1 MRAMIGKDGPAGILT
16 FLIADV
22 RGYTSFT
29 QEHGDEAAARLAGKF
44 AEVTREAIEAH
55 GGDLTELRGD
65 EALCVFTSPR
75 SALRAAADLQTVYAD
90 ETALDPSLPMRVGI
104 GLDSGEAVAVAGGY
118 RGGALNL
125 AARLCSRALAGQ
137 IFASQGVVHLARAVE
152 GIQLEVEG
160 DFELKGL
167 SEPVRVFRAI
177 ADRAVMTPPTHGPT
191 ELPAALQMMTP
202 IIGGDIE
209 VRRLRWMW
217 RMARRGDGRVVALV
231 GPTGIG
237 KTRLAAEVAAAVAA
251 DGGVARYGS
260 FTDGHED
267 VAHLLADGE
276 GPRLVVFDRLD
287 AAEPSDLSALFQ
299 AAPAVRDTPTL
310 VALLLDDDQAAPE
323 LLTGALRLVGGDDA
337 IVRPRRLDMDQM
349 RQLAAL
355 YAGAA
360 AGSVPSQLLTDTGG
374 VPRKVHEEVS
384 RWAYTQATRRL
395 GTLADQ
401 AATGRSGLRS
411 VEADLAGTVVD
422 LQQVRE
428 QTRLFG
434 LVAGG
439 EGIESGQPPYRGL
452 TTFEASDAEFFFG
465 RERLLAE
472 IVSRLAGTPLLGI
485 VGPSGSGKS
494 SVVRAGLIPGLAAGV
509 LPGSERWT
517 VALLR
522 PGEHP
527 LRELDRAL
535 WAALPKAT
543 LEQVAKDAVPLVA
556 LNGVL
561 GDGER
566 LVVIADAFEEA
577 FTVCTDE
584 QERAAFIAALID
596 AATDPRAKVVVVLAI
611 RADYYGR
618 CADDARL
625 ADLLAANHVLVGPM
639 SADEYRRAI
648 VQPALRVGT
657 TVEPELVDD
666 LVSEVLGE
674 PGALPLLSTTL
685 LELWDHRDGRTMRR
699 ETYLATGGVRG
710 AVARLADAVYD
721 GFDPNQQ
728 AIVRSIMLRLA
739 GPGEGESAVRR
750 RVPLFEFDAERNPE
764 VAGVLEVL
772 ANRRLVTISDGT
784 VEVAHEALL
793 REWPRLQG
801 WLEEDREGRRLR
813 QHLIVASR
821 EWVDRDKDPG
831 ELYRGARLS
840 AALDYTT
847 DHTLELNELE
857 REFVTT
863 SRAQSQRELVRQRRQ
878 NRRLRGLL
886 GGVAVLLIV
895 ALAAGLVALTQKQSA
910 DAAARVA
917 LARQLGAE
925 ALITPRVDEA
935 MLLARESVLLDASI
949 QTKST
954 LLATLLRVP
963 SAIGTFST
971 PIGAT
976 PVATAVSPDGR
987 TLAVSES
994 TGAVEFFD
1002 TRTYQRVHAPLSG
1015 YNAGVVGA
1023 GTMGYAGPYFYSV
1036 HTPSATTGQAAVG
1049 TIDLFDAVSMAK
1061 LHSFKLS
1068 DTFLN
1073 HPTGIEDPVLVSP
1086 DGRYV
1091 SFAFDLTDPNTGAD
1105 QHTYVD
1111 SWSVT
1116 NGAFRE
1122 LALPSVGMN
1131 AAVFLPGDRLLVATD
1146 SAVVTV
1152 DGPSMREI
1160 ASIPLQLG
1168 GSSVAISPDGKRLAL
1183 SSGAPTFTIW
1193 DLTAH
1198 PPQATTPA
1206 VSPSAGINS
1215 MQFTPDGKYLVTASS
1230 DQTAGVW
1237 DAGSGALAARLT
1249 GLPSGLL
1256 ALSISPD
1263 GSTLYTASSDGG
1275 VIFQWDLSGAR
1286 GFGRPFHF
1294 QAIALPPTSNFFFGT
1309 PALAVS
1315 PDGSR
1320 FAVRT
1325 APGQVG
1331 IWSVATLREVNSFSI
1346 AGGAESQAL
1355 GWFRTGVLA
1364 VGVDGGVQLWHLA
1377 PVPARLLTL
1386 TGVKGTV
1393 KGVAVSPDGRYVAA
1407 VTYVR
1412 QPASSPDGWLGVWD
1426 AGSGRLLST
1435 FHLGADGRTVAF
1447 SPDAPLLVTAM
1458 GNNQAVVFD
1467 YIHGRVVRMLKALV
1481 HDTTGLGAPSSVEGL
1496 TFFANGDL
1504 LMGEDAGVVQTW
1516 DPRTGRPLQHPIQ
1529 ADQTAVAS
1537 LAVLPD
1543 QSAFV
1548 TTSASGD
1555 LKLWDSESLQQF
1567 GSTFP
1572 GTLGVWSTAAVT
1584 PDGKNLVVVYAD
1596 GSGFVWP
1603 LALSAW
1609 MDHACAVA
1617 HRNLTQEE
1625 WSRFVANQ
1633 PYQRTCPNLP
1643 SG

>member
-1 MRAMIGKDGPAGILT
+1 MLGKDGPAGILT

-55 GGDLTELRGD
+55 GGELTELRGD

-90 ETALDPSLPMRVGI
+90 ETAIDPSLPMRVGI

-137 IFASQGVVHLARAVE
+137 IFVSQGVVHLARAVE
-152 GIQLEVEG
+152 GIRLEVEG

-167 SEPVRVFRAI
+167 SEPVRVFRAT
-177 ADRAVMTPPTHGPT
+177 ADRAVMTPPASRPT
-191 ELPAALQMMTP
+191 ELPAALQAITP
-202 IIGGDIE
+202 IIGGGVE

-217 RMARRGDGRVVALV
+217 RMARRGEGRVVAV
-231 GPTGIG
+231 IGPTGIG
-237 KTRLAAEVAAAVAA
+237 KTRLAAEVAAAVAS
-251 DGGVARYGS
+251 DGGIARYAS
-260 FTDGHED
+260 FANGHDG
-267 VAHLLADGE
+267 VAHLLADGAVP
-276 GPRLVVFDRLD
+276 GLVVLDRMD
-287 AAEPSDLSALFQ
+287 AAAPSDLTALFQ
-299 AAPAVRDTPTL
+299 ALPVVQDTSTL
-310 VALLLDDDQAAPE
+310 VALLLDDDRATPE
-323 LLTGALRLVGGDDA
+323 LLAGALRLVGGDDA
-337 IVRPRRLDMDQM
+337 IVRPRRLDIDQM
-349 RQLAAL
+349 RELAAL

-360 AGSVPSQLLTDTGG
+360 AGSVPAQLLTETGG

-428 QTRLFG
+428 QTRRFG
-434 LVAGG
+434 LVAG
-439 EGIESGQPPYRGL
+439 EGVESGQPPYRGL

-494 SVVRAGLIPGLAAGV
+494 SVVRAGLIPGLASGV

-535 WAALPKAT
+535 WTALPKPT
-543 LEQVAKDAVPLVA
+543 LERVAKDPVPLVA

-596 AATDPRAKVVVVLAI
+596 AATDPRGKVVVVLAI

-618 CADDARL
+618 CADDPRL

-648 VQPALRVGT
+648 VQPAQRVGI

-666 LVSEVLGE
+666 LVGEVLGE

-721 GFDPNQQ
+721 GFDLNQQ

-750 RVPLFEFDAERNPE
+750 RVPLSEFDAERNPE

-813 QHLIVASR
+813 QHLIVSSR
-821 EWVDRDKDPG
+821 EWVERGKDPG

-863 SRAQSQRELVRQRRQ
+863 SRSQSQRELIRQRRQ
-878 NRRLRGLL
+878 NRRLRSLL
-886 GGVAVLLIV
+886 GGVAVLLIL
-895 ALAAGLVALTQKQSA
+895 ALAAGGVALVQRQSA
-910 DAAARVA
+910 DTAARQA

-925 ALITPRVDEA
+925 ALTDPRIDEA
-935 MLLARESVLLDASI
+935 MLLARQAVMLDDNS
-949 QTKST
+949 QTEGT
-954 LLATLLRVP
+954 LLATLLRSPAVISTFTVP
-963 SAIGTFST
+963 IEERPLQTVLSSDGGTLAVADNNDLVRFFDTGTRRESHPPLAHHNVGSVPDAYAGPYFFADRLITLPKNQIELMLDVFDAHTPAGQPMRLGRSLAMNPVFTASFTGPFNPLFASPDGNTVYFAWTLENQDNTDGPAYLDSWDVATGAHRVVPLGSNGMDGAALVHGNRVIAVTDTAVVTLDGRTLQTIRSVPLNLGFTYVAVSPIGDTLAVAVGGDTFSLVDLATGTRT
-971 PIGAT
+971 PAAGSHAAQIENITFTPDGHRLVTGGDDGAVIVWDATTGAPIETLSGHSGRVAGQAISADGKTVYASGLDGAIFQWDLAGSRRFGRPFTLGPFSALSRNAFLKPALAMAPDSSRFAARIGPGRVGIFEVAT
-976 PVATAVSPDGR
+976 PHLEQAFSTVGSSDVVSLAWSKDQQIAVGTDQGPELWDLRGAPRLVRSLVGVTGSVHAIAFSPDGR
-987 TLAVSES
+987 T
-994 TGAVEFFD
+994 
-1002 TRTYQRVHAPLSG
+1002 
-1015 YNAGVVGA
+1015 
-1023 GTMGYAGPYFYSV
+1023 
-1036 HTPSATTGQAAVG
+1036 
-1049 TIDLFDAVSMAK
+1049 
-1061 LHSFKLS
+1061 
-1068 DTFLN
+1068 
-1073 HPTGIEDPVLVSP
+1073 
-1086 DGRYV
+1086 
-1091 SFAFDLTDPNTGAD
+1091 
-1105 QHTYVD
+1105 
-1111 SWSVT
+1111 
-1116 NGAFRE
+1116 
-1122 LALPSVGMN
+1122 
-1131 AAVFLPGDRLLVATD
+1131 
-1146 SAVVTV
+1146 
-1152 DGPSMREI
+1152 
-1160 ASIPLQLG
+1160 
-1168 GSSVAISPDGKRLAL
+1168 
-1183 SSGAPTFTIW
+1183 
-1193 DLTAH
+1193 
-1198 PPQATTPA
+1198 
-1206 VSPSAGINS
+1206 
-1215 MQFTPDGKYLVTASS
+1215 
-1230 DQTAGVW
+1230 
-1237 DAGSGALAARLT
+1237 
-1249 GLPSGLL
+1249 
-1256 ALSISPD
+1256 
-1263 GSTLYTASSDGG
+1263 
-1275 VIFQWDLSGAR
+1275 
-1286 GFGRPFHF
+1286 
-1294 QAIALPPTSNFFFGT
+1294 
-1309 PALAVS
+1309 
-1315 PDGSR
+1315 
-1320 FAVRT
+1320 
-1325 APGQVG
+1325 
-1331 IWSVATLREVNSFSI
+1331 
-1346 AGGAESQAL
+1346 
-1355 GWFRTGVLA
+1355 
-1364 VGVDGGVQLWHLA
+1364 
-1377 PVPARLLTL
+1377 
-1386 TGVKGTV
+1386 
-1393 KGVAVSPDGRYVAA
+1393 VAA
-1407 VTYVR
+1407 VTDIPV
-1412 QPASSPDGWLGVWD
+1412 PPSSLGTDSGQLGMWD
-1426 AGSGRLLST
+1426 AVSGRLEST
-1435 FHLGADGRTVAF
+1435 RNLRTDGWSLAFDRGDRRIAIGTEDGTVAVDDAHTLRTERTLRLKGPAFAEAAVAFAADGTLFTGSYAGIGQHWNPQTGVPLGHPVLVEA
-1447 SPDAPLLVTAM
+1447 AP
-1458 GNNQAVVFD
+1458 
-1467 YIHGRVVRMLKALV
+1467 
-1481 HDTTGLGAPSSVEGL
+1481 
-1496 TFFANGDL
+1496 
-1504 LMGEDAGVVQTW
+1504 
-1516 DPRTGRPLQHPIQ
+1516 
-1529 ADQTAVAS
+1529 VAS
-1537 LAVLPD
+1537 LAIAPGGG
-1543 QSAFV
+1543 AFA
-1548 TTSASGD
+1548 TTGGSSGGVN
-1555 LKLWDSESLQQF
+1555 LWDGRSLQQF
-1567 GSTFP
+1567 GATFP
-1572 GTLGVWSTAAVT
+1572 GGAGQWGNAQYT
-1584 PDGKNLVVVYAD
+1584 PDGSNIVVVYSD
-1596 GSGFVWP
+1596 GSAALWP
-1603 LALSAW
+1603 VSVRAW
-1609 MDHACAVA
+1609 MDHACSVA
-1617 HRNLTQEE
+1617 RRNFTQEE
-1625 WSRFVANQ
+1625 WSRFVPNQ
-1633 PYQRTCPNLP
+1633 PYQRTCPSLP

>member
-1 MRAMIGKDGPAGILT
+1 MTGKDGPAGILT

-29 QEHGDEAAARLAGKF
+29 QEHGDEAAGRLAGKF

-55 GGDLTELRGD
+55 GGELTELRGD

-137 IFASQGVVHLARAVE
+137 IFVSQGVVHLARAVE

-177 ADRAVMTPPTHGPT
+177 ADRAVMTPPAHRPT
-191 ELPAALQMMTP
+191 ELPAALQTMTP
-202 IIGGDIE
+202 IIGGDVE

-217 RMARRGDGRVVALV
+217 RMARRGDGRVIAVI

-237 KTRLAAEVAAAVAA
+237 KTRLAAEVAAAVVA

-260 FTDGHED
+260 FANGHED
-267 VAHLLADGE
+267 VARLLADGE
-276 GPRLVVFDRLD
+276 GPGLVVLDRLD
-287 AAEPSDLSALFQ
+287 AAEPGDLSALFQ

-310 VALLLDDDQAAPE
+310 VALLLDDDQASPE
-323 LLTGALRLVGGDDA
+323 LLTGALRLVGGDNA
-337 IVRPRRLDMDQM
+337 VVRPRRLDIDQM
-349 RQLAAL
+349 RELAAL

-360 AGSVPSQLLTDTGG
+360 AGSVPAQLLTDTGG

-395 GTLADQ
+395 GTLANQ

-428 QTRLFG
+428 QTRRFG

-439 EGIESGQPPYRGL
+439 EGVESGQPPYRGL
-452 TTFEASDAEFFFG
+452 TTFEVSDAEFFFG

-494 SVVRAGLIPGLAAGV
+494 SVVRAGLIPGLASGV

-535 WAALPKAT
+535 WTALPKPT
-543 LEQVAKDAVPLVA
+543 LERVAKDPVPLVA

-584 QERAAFIAALID
+584 QERATFIAALID

-710 AVARLADAVYD
+710 AVARLAEAVYD

-728 AIVRSIMLRLA
+728 AMVRSIMLRLA

-750 RVPLFEFDAERNPE
+750 RVPLSEFDAERNPE

-863 SRAQSQRELVRQRRQ
+863 SRAQSQRELIRQRRQ
-878 NRRLRGLL
+878 NRRLRSLL
-886 GGVAVLLIV
+886 GGVAVLLIL
-895 ALAAGLVALTQKQSA
+895 ALAAGGVALVQRQSA
-910 DAAARVA
+910 DAAARQA

-925 ALITPRVDEA
+925 ALTDPRIDEA
-935 MLLARESVLLDASI
+935 MLLARQAVMLDDNS
-949 QTKST
+949 QTEGT
-954 LLATLLRVP
+954 LLATLLRSPAVISTFTVP
-963 SAIGTFST
+963 IQERPLQTVLSSDGGTLAVSDNNGLVRFFDTGTRRESRPPLKDHGTGLPDAYGGPYFFAIGEIQLPMNQTGLALDVFDART
-971 PIGAT
+971 PAGQPMRLVRSLAFNPGFYARTGQFDPLFTSPDGAT
-976 PVATAVSPDGR
+976 VYFAWTLVTRDNSDGPAYLDSWNVATGAHRVVPLGSKGMDGAALVSGNRVIAVTDTAVITLDGR
-987 TLAVSES
+987 TLQTIRSV
-994 TGAVEFFD
+994 
-1002 TRTYQRVHAPLSG
+1002 PLNLG
-1015 YNAGVVGA
+1015 
-1023 GTMGYAGPYFYSV
+1023 F
-1036 HTPSATTGQAAVG
+1036 
-1049 TIDLFDAVSMAK
+1049 
-1061 LHSFKLS
+1061 
-1068 DTFLN
+1068 
-1073 HPTGIEDPVLVSP
+1073 
-1086 DGRYV
+1086 
-1091 SFAFDLTDPNTGAD
+1091 
-1105 QHTYVD
+1105 TYV
-1111 SWSVT
+1111 
-1116 NGAFRE
+1116 
-1122 LALPSVGMN
+1122 
-1131 AAVFLPGDRLLVATD
+1131 
-1146 SAVVTV
+1146 
-1152 DGPSMREI
+1152 
-1160 ASIPLQLG
+1160 
-1168 GSSVAISPDGKRLAL
+1168 
-1183 SSGAPTFTIW
+1183 
-1193 DLTAH
+1193 
-1198 PPQATTPA
+1198 A
-1206 VSPSAGINS
+1206 VSPTGETLAVGVGGDTFSLVDLATGTRTPAAGSHAAQIENIT
-1215 MQFTPDGKYLVTASS
+1215 FAPDGQRIITGGDDGAVI
-1230 DQTAGVW
+1230 VW
-1237 DAGSGALAARLT
+1237 DATTAAPIETLSGHSGRVVGQAISADGKTVYA
-1249 GLPSGLL
+1249 SGL
-1256 ALSISPD
+1256 D
-1263 GSTLYTASSDGG
+1263 GA
-1275 VIFQWDLSGAR
+1275 IFQWDLAGSR
-1286 GFGRPFHF
+1286 RFGRPFNLGPSSALSRDAVQKPVLAMAPDSSRFATRIGPGRVGIFEVATPDHE
-1294 QAIALPPTSNFFFGT
+1294 QAAFSTSSSSEVLSLAWSKRQRLAIGTEQGVELWDLRGAPRFVMSLKLPVVTGSVR
-1309 PALAVS
+1309 AVAFS
-1315 PDGSR
+1315 ADGSR
-1320 FAVRT
+1320 
-1325 APGQVG
+1325 
-1331 IWSVATLREVNSFSI
+1331 L
-1346 AGGAESQAL
+1346 
-1355 GWFRTGVLA
+1355 
-1364 VGVDGGVQLWHLA
+1364 
-1377 PVPARLLTL
+1377 
-1386 TGVKGTV
+1386 
-1393 KGVAVSPDGRYVAA
+1393 AA
-1407 VTYVR
+1407 VTDIPR
-1412 QPASSPDGWLGVWD
+1412 PPPSKTDLGQLGVWD
-1426 AGSGRLLST
+1426 AVSGHLQGSRALGIDGWSVAFDRGGHRIAVGTNDGRVIVDDAHTLRVEQT
-1435 FHLGADGRTVAF
+1435 VRPLGPRFAEAAVDFEADGTLF
-1447 SPDAPLLVTAM
+1447 
-1458 GNNQAVVFD
+1458 
-1467 YIHGRVVRMLKALV
+1467 
-1481 HDTTGLGAPSSVEGL
+1481 TGSY
-1496 TFFANGDL
+1496 
-1504 LMGEDAGVVQTW
+1504 AGVAEHWNPQTGA
-1516 DPRTGRPLQHPIQ
+1516 RLGHPVLVE
-1529 ADQTAVAS
+1529 AAPVAS
-1537 LAVLPD
+1537 LAVAPGGG
-1543 QSAFV
+1543 AFA
-1548 TTSASGD
+1548 TTGGSSGGVNI
-1555 LKLWDSESLQQF
+1555 WDDKSLQQF
-1567 GSTFP
+1567 GATFP
-1572 GTLGVWSTAAVT
+1572 GGAGQWGNAQYT
-1584 PDGKNLVVVYAD
+1584 PDGSNIVVIYTD
-1596 GSGFVWP
+1596 GSAAVWP
-1603 LALSAW
+1603 VSVGAW
-1609 MDHACAVA
+1609 MDHACSVA
-1617 HRNLTQEE
+1617 RRNFTHEE
-1625 WSRFVANQ
+1625 WSRFVPNQ
-1633 PYQRTCPNLP
+1633 PYQRTCPSLP